1 MNKEDNRGRLVIG
14 VKQGETVFVGDDIE
28 VTVTE
33 IANKVSLAF
42 LAPKT
47 TTIRRSAIKELD
59 DNGQRY
65 AGFHSTR
72 RRN

>member
-1 MNKEDNRGRLVIG
+1 MINEDDRGRLVLG

-28 VTVTE
+28 VMVTE

-47 TTIRRSAIKELD
+47 TKIRRSALKEPH
-59 DNGQRY
+59 RY
-65 AGFHSTR
+65 GKGITGFRPS
-72 RRN
+72 

>member
-14 VKQGETVFVGDDIE
+14 VKLGETVFVGDDIE
-28 VTVTE
+28 VMVTK
-33 IANKVSLAF
+33 IDNKVNLAF

-47 TTIRRSAIKELD
+47 TTIRRSAIKERD

-72 RRN
+72 RGN